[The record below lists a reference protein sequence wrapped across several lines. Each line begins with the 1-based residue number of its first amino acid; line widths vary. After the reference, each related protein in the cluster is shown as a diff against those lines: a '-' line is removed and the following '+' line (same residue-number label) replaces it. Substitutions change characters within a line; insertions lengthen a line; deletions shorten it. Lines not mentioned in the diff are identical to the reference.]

1 MLEMQ
6 CLVIKRGIRA
16 WHLTQLYGI
25 FSVKLGFY
33 TEDFS
38 RARLAYTFFVKLAQ
52 CVKYSVLL
60 RLFKLGNFIFF

>member
-38 RARLAYTFFVKLAQ
+38 RARLAYIFFVKLAQ
-52 CVKYSVLL
+52 CHVCKVFCSI
-60 RLFKLGNFIFF
+60 KFIQIRQL